1 MQRRLASF
9 CFAALAMAAL
19 GGFAHAQGAFPSKP
33 VKFIVPFPA
42 GGINDVL
49 ARIAADKLQAKWGQ
63 PIIIEQKTGA
73 GGNIG
78 ADLAA
83 QAEPDGYT
91 LFVAPP
97 GPLAINGSL
106 YKKLSYKPE
115 DFVPMTVLG
124 SVPNVTIVKKE
135 LPVNSLKELVDYIKN
150 NPGKVVYGSQGN
162 GATPH
167 LTANM
172 FMTMTG
178 TNMVHVPYR
187 GETLVLQDMLGGHV
201 DLFFGNVSA
210 ALALWR
216 DGKVKVLAVL
226 DKKRS
231 AQMPDVPTTGRGRH
245 ARSRCRG
252 WFAVA
257 GPPKMAPALR
267 DRIARD
273 FIEVLKMPDVQA
285 KYRALSVEPGGHAG
299 RNRGLHQGGNA
310 HLGRGDQEEQHR
322 GGLGHRWGSMQRS
335 MRDEGRKFLKWLDR
349 TPVQTFVLCPSSSS
363 PSSLRC
369 MTASSSS
376 CRGDACCWPGA
387 IFNIVFV
394 GRYRQPRAGGSWGI
408 DIPPDRIVATGPY
421 RYTRNP
427 MYLGHLIFMLGLA
440 ITFWSWFALILLVA
454 AQSGFTAASCTTKSA
469 LPRDSAATTPPTGSM

>member
-1 MQRRLASF
+1 MNRRAALHLLASLTIL
-9 CFAALAMAAL
+9 ALPSI
-19 GGFAHAQGAFPSKP
+19 AHAQGAFQPKTA

-83 QAEPDGYT
+83 QAEPDGHT
-91 LFVAPP
+91 LFVSAP
-97 GPLAINGSL
+97 GPLAINQSL
-106 YKKLSYKPE
+106 YKKLSYRPE
-115 DFVPMTVLG
+115 DFVPITVLG

-135 LPVNSLKELVDYIKN
+135 LPANSLKELVEYIKS

-187 GETLVLQDMLGGHV
+187 GETLVLQDILGGHV

-216 DGKVKVLAVL
+216 DGKIKVLAVL

-231 AQMPDVPTTGRGRH
+231 ARPDRQGFHRGPEDAGRAGQVPHAQRGARRRH
-245 ARSRCRG
+245 A
-252 WFAVA
+252 
-257 GPPKMAPALR
+257 
-267 DRIARD
+267 
-273 FIEVLKMPDVQA
+273 
-285 KYRALSVEPGGHAG
+285 GGD
-299 RNRGLHQGGNA
+299 RGLHQG
-310 HLGRGDQEEQHR
+310 
-322 GGLGHRWGSMQRS
+322 
-335 MRDEGRKFLKWLDR
+335 
-349 TPVQTFVLCPSSSS
+349 
-363 PSSLRC
+363 
-369 MTASSSS
+369 
-376 CRGDACCWPGA
+376 
-387 IFNIVFV
+387 
-394 GRYRQPRAGGSWGI
+394 
-408 DIPPDRIVATGPY
+408 
-421 RYTRNP
+421 
-427 MYLGHLIFMLGLA
+427 
-440 ITFWSWFALILLVA
+440 
-454 AQSGFTAASCTTKSA
+454 
-469 LPRDSAATTPPTGSM
+469 